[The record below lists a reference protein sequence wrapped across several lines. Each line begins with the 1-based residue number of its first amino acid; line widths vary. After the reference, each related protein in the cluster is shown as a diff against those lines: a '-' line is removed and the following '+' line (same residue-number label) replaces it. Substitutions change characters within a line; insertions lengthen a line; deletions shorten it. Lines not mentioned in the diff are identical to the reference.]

1 MCVLSGASTENPAR
15 DHGRGRVAAN
25 EEAMSEWQPI
35 ETAPTD
41 GTWVLVWG
49 PSQRWSSVMM
59 AWFALNHRSGKAYW
73 KDSTEWDDYEL
84 VDDQPTHWMPLP
96 EPPK

>member
-1 MCVLSGASTENPAR
+1 
-15 DHGRGRVAAN
+15 
-25 EEAMSEWQPI
+25 MSEWRDI